1 VPKKVIETAVTSAS
15 LIGNGLF
22 GVDLKEVENEVY
34 LIEINDNPNID
45 YGYEDEIDGY
55 DLYKEIVSFL
65 FDNIDKERN
74 NIRYLNKP

>member
-1 VPKKVIETAVTSAS
+1 M
-15 LIGNGLF
+15 IGNGLF

-74 NIRYLNKP
+74 NIRYLK